1 MKVALAVLT
10 LCIALLRPSAG
21 LGMDSAQLGELLDA
35 AMGDVERTCAVITM
49 LDREI
54 AGRPDDESLLT
65 LRIAAYGLL
74 ADPYSARPDV
84 EALAALHPDS
94 PPYQLQ
100 KCLYAEA
107 TGAQQEENRLCYLR
121 VARLCRQSG
130 KADEHSHEYLLAL
143 LLADSPEAEEAKR
156 RFLAALTDSPKDQA
170 LKEVLADFAREN
182 FVKKV
187 SPETIRHPCPRQ
199 R

>member
-1 MKVALAVLT
+1 M
-10 LCIALLRPSAG
+10 
-21 LGMDSAQLGELLDA
+21 
-35 AMGDVERTCAVITM
+35 
-49 LDREI
+49 
-54 AGRPDDESLLT
+54 
-65 LRIAAYGLL
+65 
-74 ADPYSARPDV
+74 

-94 PPYQLQ
+94 PPFQMQ

-121 VARLCRQSG
+121 VARLCRQSD
-130 KADEHSHEYLLAL
+130 KADEHSQEYLLAL
-143 LLADSPEAEEAKR
+143 VLADSPEAEEAKR
-156 RFLAALTDSPKDQA
+156 RFLAGLTDSPMDQA
-170 LKEVLADFAREN
+170 LKEVLADFTREK